1 MFDIPDTVTETIRA
15 DQLTAGRIIFLPMTG
30 HRVEVETVRINGRY
44 VHVDTTRGHAF
55 MWLATDRLRA
65 LR

>member
-15 DQLTAGRIIFLPMTG
+15 DQLTPGRIIFLPMTE
-30 HRVEVETVRINGRY
+30 HRVEVETVRVEDQY
-44 VHVDTTRGHAF
+44 VHVDTTRGHTF
-55 MWLATDRLRA
+55 KWPATDQLRA

>member
-1 MFDIPDTVTETIRA
+1 MLDIPGTVTETVRA
-15 DQLTAGRIIFLPMTG
+15 DQLTPGRIIFLPMTE
-30 HRVEVETVRINGRY
+30 HRVEVETVRLDGRY
-44 VHVDTTRGHAF
+44 VHVDTTCGHAF